1 MQGDLKSIFQS
12 FANGKSEMESKQF
25 SKLVKECKLLDK
37 KFTNND
43 VDIVFAKVKVK
54 GLKTI
59 TFADFERALAE
70 IAKKK
75 VQPKMLLP
83 LQFKNMEQPHIKEQ
97 KLIMLNSMMIKTFI
111 LVFMQEEAHLLL
123 MLEEV
128 EWLVIFHKLATD
140 QLLMLEVLSKK
151 NKYKK
156 YNLNF
161 I

>member
-75 VQPKMLLP
+75 GTTQDAVAAT
-83 LQFKNMEQPHIKEQ
+83 IQ
-97 KLIMLNSMMIKTFI
+97 KHGAATYKGTKADY
-111 LVFMQEEAHLLL
+111 VK
-123 MLEEV
+123 
-128 EWLVIFHKLATD
+128 FHDDKSTYTGVYARGGPTTVD
-140 QLLMLEVLSKK
+140 AGRGGMVSDISQTCDRSAADVRGVKK
-151 NKYKK
+151 
-156 YNLNF
+156 
-161 I
+161 